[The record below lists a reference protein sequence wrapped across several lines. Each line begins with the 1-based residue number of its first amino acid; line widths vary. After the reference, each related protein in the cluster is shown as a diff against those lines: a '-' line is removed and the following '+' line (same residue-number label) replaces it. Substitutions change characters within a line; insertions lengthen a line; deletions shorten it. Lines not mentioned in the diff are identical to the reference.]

1 MALSFQHWQDRWSE
15 GYTVYSGKIPIG
27 SISSATFHAGSF
39 AKGWQW
45 AINNVALLGIACGR
59 AETRESLMLNRCGA
73 LIRHIDAV
81 QEKLI
86 DDTGYAQ
93 LIDTSG

>member
-45 AINNVALLGIACGR
+45 AINNVALLGIANTTGR
-59 AETRESLMLNRCGA
+59 AERLDDAKRDLEYAWSIWVSAANLRQASNGA
-73 LIRHIDAV
+73 PD
-81 QEKLI
+81 
-86 DDTGYAQ
+86 
-93 LIDTSG
+93 

>member
-1 MALSFQHWQDRWSE
+1 MSENLQPLSSSDRQRFIEALAQAR
-15 GYTVYSGKIPIG
+15 
-27 SISSATFHAGSF
+27 
-39 AKGWQW
+39 
-45 AINNVALLGIACGR
+45 NLGIAWGR